1 MSTPILT
8 PAASHPSRA
17 LSAQTPQRPRPLS
30 YSSVSSLGSNAS
42 LMMLPEGDVEEV
54 TEEGVRHADLKLEA
68 RKYKTTH
75 FRQALLQV
83 LQTIRVPTWTSA
95 ALEPEHV
102 KIFKVSGALTNAVFF
117 ISYSGNA
124 PPTSASVPQ
133 SSASSTPHL
142 SHRSS
147 STFQTSTPRTVLLRI
162 YGPSSST
169 LISRTDELHTLHILS
184 SVYRIGPRVLG
195 TFQNG
200 RVEEWF
206 DSSALTAEDLR
217 DPVVSRWIGMRMR
230 ELHSVDV
237 LGVVGPTWNG
247 QESILNNVLSWRG
260 AAQEVLNMLNAKE
273 NKLEILPG
281 HFWHGLREKLDLT
294 RFMRAWDA
302 YWAWLQKWEEE
313 YGKSEMV
320 FAHNDTQYGN
330 LLRWNKPPTG
340 KPDHHRIIV
349 VDFEYA
355 APNPAAFDIA
365 NHFHEWMAD
374 YHSPDA
380 SHVLSRSKYPTRG
393 ERWNF
398 YCGYLASP
406 TLGGPFTASPAPTRQ
421 SSFNANSSLSAVNSF
436 GSSQSGVDRAHT
448 PKPPSG
454 SAGTPAG
461 QIEVEELMDTLDA
474 QVYAWSPASHAMWV
488 IWGIVQAS
496 DDVTTGEIGDF
507 DYLGYA
513 IGRLEQFEEELAE
526 RGIKW

>member
-1 MSTPILT
+1 
-8 PAASHPSRA
+8 
-17 LSAQTPQRPRPLS
+17 
-30 YSSVSSLGSNAS
+30 
-42 LMMLPEGDVEEV
+42 MLPEGDVEEV

-68 RKYKTTH
+68 RKYKTLL

-83 LQTIRVPTWTSA
+83 LQTIRIPTWTST

-102 KIFKVSGALTNAVFF
+102 RISKVSGALTNAVFF
-117 ISYSGNA
+117 ISYSADPFSTSAPVPLA
-124 PPTSASVPQ
+124 PPLP
-133 SSASSTPHL
+133 
-142 SHRSS
+142 HRSS
-147 STFQTSTPRTVLLRI
+147 SSIQTSTPRTVLLRI

-184 SVYRIGPRVLG
+184 SVYRIGPRVFG

-206 DSSALTAEDLR
+206 DSSVLTSEDLR
-217 DPVVSRWIGMRMR
+217 DPVQSRWIGMRMR

-247 QESILNNVLSWRG
+247 QEAVLKNVLSWRG
-260 AAQEVLNMLNAKE
+260 PAQEVLDMLKAKE
-273 NKLEILPG
+273 GRDEISVG
-281 HFWHGLREKLDLT
+281 HSWHGVREKLDLAD
-294 RFMRAWDA
+294 FARAWDA
-302 YWAWLQKWEEE
+302 YWAWLQNWEEE
-313 YGKSEMV
+313 YGRSEMV

-330 LLRWNKPPTG
+330 LLRWNKPSTG

-380 SHVLSRSKYPTRG
+380 SYVLTRSRYPTRG

-398 YCGYLASP
+398 YCGYLGPP
-406 TLGGPFTASPAPTRQ
+406 TLGGPLTASPAPTRQ
-421 SSFNANSSLSAVNSF
+421 SSFNSNSSAF
-436 GSSQSGVDRAHT
+436 ASSQSGVNGTNT
-448 PKPPSG
+448 PKLSSG
-454 SAGTPAG
+454 SVGTSIG

-474 QVYAWSPASHAMWV
+474 QVYAWSPASHAMWT

-496 DDVTTGEIGDF
+496 DDVTTGSISDF

-513 IGRLEQFEEELAE
+513 VGRLEQFKEELVE
-526 RGIKW
+526 RGVRW

>member
-8 PAASHPSRA
+8 PTAPHPSGA
-17 LSAQTPQRPRPLS
+17 LPAQPPQRPGPLS
-30 YSSVSSLGSNAS
+30 CSSVSSLGSNAS
-42 LMMLPEGDVEEV
+42 LIMLPEGDVEEV

-68 RKYKTTH
+68 RKYKTTP

-83 LQTIRVPTWTSA
+83 LQMIRVPTWTST

-102 KIFKVSGALTNAVFF
+102 QISKVSGALTNAVFR
-117 ISYSGNA
+117 ISYSA
-124 PPTSASVPQ
+124 DIDTPASVHLA
-133 SSASSTPHL
+133 SSAPHL

-147 STFQTSTPRTVLLRI
+147 SSIQISTPRTVLLRI

-184 SVYRIGPRVLG
+184 SVYRIGPRVFG

-206 DSSALTAEDLR
+206 DSSALTSEDLR
-217 DPVVSRWIGMRMR
+217 DPVQSRWIGMRMR

-247 QESILNNVLSWRG
+247 QETVAKNVLSWRPP
-260 AAQEVLNMLNAKE
+260 AQEVLDMLKAKE
-273 NKLEILPG
+273 GRGEIGAG
-281 HFWHGLREKLDLT
+281 HSWHGAREKLDLAE
-294 RFMRAWDA
+294 FARAWDA

-313 YGKSEMV
+313 YGRSEMV
-320 FAHNDTQYGN
+320 FAHNDAQYGN

-380 SHVLSRSKYPTRG
+380 SHVLTRSRYPTRG

-398 YCGYLASP
+398 YRGYLGSP
-406 TLGGPFTASPAPTRQ
+406 TLGGPLTASPAPTPQ
-421 SSFNANSSLSAVNSF
+421 SSFNANSSAFAKSSA
-436 GSSQSGVDRAHT
+436 SSQSGVNGTHT
-448 PKPPSG
+448 PKLSSG
-454 SAGTPAG
+454 SVGTSVGP
-461 QIEVEELMDTLDA
+461 IEAEEFMDTLDA
-474 QVYAWSPASHAMWV
+474 QVYAWSPASHAMWT

-496 DDVTTGEIGDF
+496 DDVTTGSISDF

-513 IGRLEQFEEELAE
+513 IGRFEQLKEELAE
-526 RGIKW
+526 RGVRW